1 MPCSL
6 STLPLKTRANADAWR
21 VSEFQSKPNLAAG
34 QKGHLEQAR
43 LGFVVIDPASHLS
56 HDDAQIGAATANL
69 DNVHAT
75 PPLSAEERSGRETG
89 RYVAFERGLRK
100 RPIHPATIRRPG
112 RHICLRPG

>member
-1 MPCSL
+1 MIRHAVL
-6 STLPLKTRANADAWR
+6 RQHVTVKNARERGCVAR

-100 RPIHPATIRRPG
+100 RPIHPATI
-112 RHICLRPG
+112 